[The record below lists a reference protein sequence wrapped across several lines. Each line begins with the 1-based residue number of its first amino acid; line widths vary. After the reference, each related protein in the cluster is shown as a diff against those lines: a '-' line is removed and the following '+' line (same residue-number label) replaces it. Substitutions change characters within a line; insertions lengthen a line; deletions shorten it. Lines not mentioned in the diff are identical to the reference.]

1 MLRLAQMVKE
11 LASAER
17 LAARAG
23 AENHGACVCLILPYV
38 GAWMSGVGMSWPVVK
53 RRFRGPPW
61 SLWDTLTKVLRHL
74 ARQLLCD
81 IGRER
86 VLLLRV
92 FLLIAGGGHKSFAAT
107 GEGRLCGRDRT

>member
-38 GAWMSGVGMSWPVVK
+38 GAWMSGVGMSGLSSSGVSGVP
-53 RRFRGPPW
+53 RGPCGI
-61 SLWDTLTKVLRHL
+61 H
-74 ARQLLCD
+74 
-81 IGRER
+81 
-86 VLLLRV
+86 LLRY
-92 FLLIAGGGHKSFAAT
+92 
-107 GEGRLCGRDRT
+107 